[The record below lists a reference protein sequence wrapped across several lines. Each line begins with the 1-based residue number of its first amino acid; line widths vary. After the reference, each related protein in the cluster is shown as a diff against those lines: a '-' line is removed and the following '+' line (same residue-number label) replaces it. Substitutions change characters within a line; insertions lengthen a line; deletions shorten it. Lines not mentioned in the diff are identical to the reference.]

1 MPGSQ
6 VISTSRLEGEN
17 ELHDLILGIGPLDHA
32 AMRAARGRQ
41 DALTKPRGS
50 LGRLEQLSI
59 QLAGITGDA
68 RPHMHEKLV
77 VVIAGDHGIVEEGVS
92 AYPQQV
98 TAQMVMNFLR
108 GGAAISVLARQ
119 AGARLRTVD
128 MGIAGDIP
136 PDPGLQICKIGR
148 GTRNFAKGPAMSRD
162 QALQSIMTGAV
173 IAEEE
178 IGRGVDLFAAGDM
191 GIGNTTPAAA
201 IAAVLTGRSAEELA
215 GRGTGIDDDGLQRK
229 VSAIRRGLDVNRPD
243 ARDGLDIL
251 GKVGGFEIGG
261 LAGMILG
268 AAAHRKPVVIDGYIS
283 TAAAMIAVRLAP
295 AARDYLIAAHVS
307 AEGGHRLML
316 AWLDLE
322 PLLDLS
328 MRLGEGTGAVLA
340 MNLVEAACRVLAEM
354 ATFDEAG
361 VSAKSG

>member
-1 MPGSQ
+1 MSASHP
-6 VISTSRLEGEN
+6 EGETKLN
-17 ELHDLILGIGPLDHA
+17 DLILGIEPLDQE
-32 AMRAARGRQ
+32 AMRSARVRQ

-77 VVIAGDHGIVEEGVS
+77 VVMAGDHGIIEEGVS
-92 AYPQQV
+92 AYPQDV

-108 GGAAISVLARQ
+108 GGAAICVLARQ

-128 MGIAGDIP
+128 MGITADIP
-136 PDPGLQICKIGR
+136 PEPGLEVCKIGR
-148 GTRNFAKGPAMSRD
+148 GTRNFTKGPAMSRE
-162 QALQSIMTGAV
+162 QAFECVMTGAA
-173 IAEEE
+173 IAEKE
-178 IGRGVDLFAAGDM
+178 IGRGVDLFATGDM
-191 GIGNTTPAAA
+191 GIGNTTSAAA
-201 IAAVLTGRSAEELA
+201 IATVLTGRSAEELT
-215 GRGTGIDDDGLQRK
+215 GRGTGIDDDGLRRK

-261 LAGMILG
+261 LAGVILG
-268 AAAHRKPVVIDGYIS
+268 AAAQRKPVVVDGYIS
-283 TAAAMIAVRLAP
+283 TAAAMIAVSLAP
-295 AARDYLIAAHVS
+295 AVRDYLIAAHVS
-307 AEGGHRLML
+307 AERGHRLML

-322 PLLDLS
+322 PLLDLN

-340 MNLVEAACRVLAEM
+340 MNLIEAACRVLAEM
-354 ATFDEAG
+354 ATFTEAG
-361 VSAKSG
+361 VSEKSD